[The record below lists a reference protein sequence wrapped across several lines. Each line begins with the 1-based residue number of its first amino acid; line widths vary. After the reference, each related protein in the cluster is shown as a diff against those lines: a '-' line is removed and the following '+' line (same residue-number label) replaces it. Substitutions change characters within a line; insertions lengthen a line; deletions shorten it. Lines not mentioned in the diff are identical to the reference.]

1 MVTWRP
7 RPAQRG
13 VALLLALLAVAVM
26 GMAAAYLVQT
36 GAQEQRRD
44 AEDELLH
51 QGRMLQ
57 LALLSYV
64 DSTPGQAALGP
75 RELEDLL
82 RDPRF
87 PGVKRHLRQVP
98 ADPLTGRAEWGLQRS
113 PDGQILGVY
122 SLAPGVPI
130 KRTGFE
136 PELGALADA
145 PSYQAWVFGA
155 RVLIPAPARSGPSG
169 R

>member
-1 MVTWRP
+1 MFAAGITASPEFERISRP
-7 RPAQRG
+7 FSTFVPSRRTTTGTFRPSSR
-13 VALLLALLAVAVM
+13 
-26 GMAAAYLVQT
+26 AAAM
-36 GAQEQRRD
+36 D
-44 AEDELLH
+44 
-51 QGRMLQ
+51 
-57 LALLSYV
+57 
-64 DSTPGQAALGP
+64 
-75 RELEDLL
+75 
-82 RDPRF
+82 
-87 PGVKRHLRQVP
+87 LRQVP